1 MRSFVMKTAF
11 FMDKTLALPFP
22 DKHRDQNPTQPSPQS
37 EEGQYA
43 YVVSLP

>member
-22 DKHRDQNPTQPSPQS
+22 DEHPDGETFDAKRKIFQRS
-37 EEGQYA
+37 
-43 YVVSLP
+43 V